1 VSSQVALLLR
11 MVARHPWSDV
21 EVLTIDKCQG
31 RDKPALLLS
40 LVKSNAEN
48 LSGRLLADWR
58 RVNVAV
64 TRAQRKLVM
73 VGSRQTLTKIPLF
86 EELLDL
92 MIEKNWLSQ
101 LPANVI

>member
-1 VSSQVALLLR
+1 MYSQVALLVK
-11 MVARHPWSDV
+11 MVARHPWKDV

-64 TRAQRKLVM
+64 TRAQKKLVM
-73 VGSRQTLTKIPLF
+73 VGSRLTLTKIPLF

-92 MIEKNWLSQ
+92 MIEKDWLLQ
-101 LPANVI
+101 LPADLI

>member
-1 VSSQVALLLR
+1 
-11 MVARHPWSDV
+11 MVAQQPWSGV

-48 LSGRLLADWR
+48 QSGRLLADWR

-73 VGSRQTLTKIPLF
+73 VGSIQTLAKIPLF
-86 EELLDL
+86 EELLEL
-92 MIEKNWLSQ
+92 MKERKWLSQ
-101 LPANVI
+101 LPGNPAPAH